1 MWNYVMLPLLLA
13 IVSGALCFTCGSSV
27 AVGLAALLLV
37 AFIGLCGI
45 MLAISRGESHS
56 WS

>member
-13 IVSGALCFTCGSSV
+13 VVSGALCFTCGSSV
-27 AVGLAALLLV
+27 AAGMAALLLV
-37 AFIGLCGI
+37 AFLGLCGI
-45 MLAISRGESHS
+45 MLVIARGESHS